1 MRSRRFCNSIWVYER
16 GSVDHLKENIV
27 FKHIFVPT
35 DGSDLSRRCAAAA
48 VSFAKGT
55 GARVTTFFARPE
67 FPLSYYGETEI
78 KDPATVE
85 RFATLAE
92 KQAGEYLSDTERLCV
107 EAGVPCDLVSAASDV
122 PYEAIIEAAD
132 RAGCDLIYMASHGRR
147 GISAMLLGSVTNK
160 VLAHSKIPV
169 LVWR

>member
-1 MRSRRFCNSIWVYER
+1 MRSRKSCNSIWASER
-16 GSVDHLKENIV
+16 RTVDHLKENIV

-48 VSFAKGT
+48 VAFAQGT
-55 GARVTTFFARPE
+55 GARITTFFARPE
-67 FPLSYYGETEI
+67 FPLDYYGETEI
-78 KDPATVE
+78 KDPATAE
-85 RFATLAE
+85 RFSALAE
-92 KQAGEYLSDTERLCV
+92 KQASEYLSDTERLCLA
-107 EAGVPCDLVSAASDV
+107 AGVPCSLVSAASDV

-147 GISAMLLGSVTNK
+147 GISAILLGSVTNK